1 MVNKKYEIAHI
12 ITSLDSGGAE
22 KMLFKLLLE
31 RKKNGYSDIV
41 ISLKRH
47 GVIQDS
53 FIKEGITVINLGING
68 LPSFFSSLF
77 RMKYIIRD
85 YNISLFQTWLYHADF
100 FGSLISLMYRKNII
114 WNIRCSITKMKYST
128 KLILLFL
135 KVMSFYVPKKIVY
148 ASVSGKISHH
158 EYGFDRTKAIVIPN
172 GFDLRNRVK
181 HYKKEED
188 KFMVGSIGRF
198 HKDKDYETLIKAS
211 AIVLTVNPKTT
222 FVLVG
227 NDLDIKNE
235 ELINLLVKYKVK
247 SSFLL
252 LGFQENVHDIYG
264 MFDIYCSSSKSEG
277 FPNVIGEAMLHEI
290 PVVSTDAGDSK
301 FLIGNAGEIVPI
313 GDWQTLA
320 TAINNLISMSSIQR
334 ARIGKNGFL
343 RVSKHFKIS
352 EIMNKYNDLYKSINS

>member
-22 KMLFKLLLE
+22 KMLFKLLIE
-31 RKKNGYSDIV
+31 RKKNGYCDIV
-41 ISLKRH
+41 ISLKSH
-47 GVIQDS
+47 GVIQEN
-53 FIKEGITVINLGING
+53 FVKEGITVINLGING
-68 LPSFFSSLF
+68 LPSFFRSLYQM
-77 RMKYIIRD
+77 RYIIRD
-85 YNISLFQTWLYHADF
+85 YDISLFQTWLYHADF
-100 FGSLISLMYRKNII
+100 FGSIISLIYRKKII
-114 WNIRCSITKMKYST
+114 WNIRCSVTRMKYTT
-128 KLILLFL
+128 KLILSLL
-135 KVMSFYVPKKIVY
+135 KVMSFYVPKKIIY
-148 ASVSGKISHH
+148 ASQSGKISHH
-158 EYGFDRTKAIVIPN
+158 EFGFDRSKAIVIPN
-172 GFDLRNRVK
+172 GFDLQNRIK

-188 KFMVGSIGRF
+188 KFVVGSIGRF
-198 HKDKDYETLIKAS
+198 HQDKDYETLIKAS

-227 NDLDIKNE
+227 NDLDVENE
-235 ELINLLVKYKVK
+235 ELINLLGKYKVK

-252 LGFQENVHDIYG
+252 LGFQENVNDIYG

-277 FPNVIGEAMLHEI
+277 FPNVIGEAMMHEI

-313 GDWQTLA
+313 EDSQSLA

-343 RVSKHFKIS
+343 RISEHFKIS
-352 EIMNKYNDLYKSINS
+352 EIMNKYNDLYKSVTS